1 MPQFDKITFFTQI
14 FWLFI
19 TFSCFYFIFLA
30 FFLPKLAFILK
41 ARHKKL
47 QKGLTDVLSFS
58 KEQSVVV
65 LIFNTSVEK
74 FIYFSKIALLRGI
87 DQFSA
92 SLNLV
97 FLKKKLNNLTLSN
110 MSSENTIYYRKSFFL
125 AFEGTQINS

>member
-1 MPQFDKITFFTQI
+1 
-14 FWLFI
+14 
-19 TFSCFYFIFLA
+19 
-30 FFLPKLAFILK
+30 
-41 ARHKKL
+41 L

-74 FIYFSKIALLRGI
+74 FIYFSRIALLRGI

-125 AFEGTQINS
+125 AFEGTQINF